1 VLAIKKSPSLRQ
13 SAFTA
18 GGDTVRLTLSRRTFF
33 QNINQSIGTKMQST
47 FDERNWL
54 AWLVKVRILILTF
67 LLVIQL
73 AVAELTPTVLPLR
86 LFVSTIVLWFSLS
99 LFYVVLLSFWQEHR
113 LQATLQILTDLV
125 LVSLVVHETGGW
137 DSSLNFLYPLVIIV
151 ASILLPRV
159 WAYLVAALAFI
170 LYGTVLDLNFYGVVR
185 SYCTTHP
192 GLKALQAII
201 FVNLFA
207 YLAVSYLAGLL
218 AAKLRQARVQLKD
231 ASGALESLQVLHENI
246 IQSISSGLIT
256 TGLDGRITLVNS
268 AAQKLLD
275 RTPDRLLGTP
285 VAKLFL
291 DPLPNAD
298 SQQTHGEV
306 RFEVSSDKAN
316 PFRKTFRVR
325 VAQLNVPERGALG
338 YVYAFDD
345 LTEIRRLERE
355 VRMQDRLAAVGRLA
369 AAIAHEIRNP
379 LTSIAGSVSMLSGIP
394 EMNQEHRQLL
404 DIVTRESQRLNGIIT
419 DFLAYSRGKQYHFDK
434 VDLVPLLEDTLTLV
448 RHRMTA
454 ENTGITVESNL
465 AVREALA
472 IADGDRLK
480 QVFWNF
486 SENAVRAMRDGG
498 TLKVAIER
506 IGDDWQI
513 SFADTGSGMTPQQT
527 EKIFEPFQS
536 SFEGGTGLGLAVV
549 YQIVQAH
556 EGKVWARSR
565 PGQGT
570 TFVLKLRR
578 LDADRHAAQPA
589 TELNSGASESRVRP
603 LAALAAS
610 AAEGRPRG

>member
-1 VLAIKKSPSLRQ
+1 
-13 SAFTA
+13 
-18 GGDTVRLTLSRRTFF
+18 
-33 QNINQSIGTKMQST
+33 MQST

-67 LLVIQL
+67 LLGIQL
-73 AVAELTPTVLPLR
+73 AVAELTPTRLPLR
-86 LFVSTIVLWFSLS
+86 LFLSTMLLWYTAS
-99 LFYVVLLSFWQEHR
+99 LFYVLLLSFWQEHR
-113 LQATLQILTDLV
+113 LQASLQVLTDLI
-125 LVSLVVHETGGW
+125 LVSMLVHETGGW
-137 DSSLNFLYPLVIIV
+137 DSSFNFLYPLVIIV
-151 ASILLPRV
+151 AGILLPRV

-170 LYGTVLDLNFYGVVR
+170 LYGTVLELNYYGVVR

-192 GLKALQAII
+192 ELKALQSII

-207 YLAVSYLAGLL
+207 FLAVAYLAGQLV
-218 AAKLRQARVQLKD
+218 AKLRQARVELKD
-231 ASGALESLQVLHENI
+231 TSGALEDLQILHENI

-268 AAQKLLD
+268 AAQKLLE
-275 RTPDRLLGTP
+275 RTPDQLLGQP
-285 VAKLFL
+285 VTRLFL
-291 DPLPNAD
+291 DALPNGE
-298 SQQTHGEV
+298 SQTHAEV
-306 RFEVSSDKAN
+306 RFETKGT
-316 PFRKTFRVR
+316 FRKTVRVR
-325 VAQLNVPERGALG
+325 VAALNVPERGPLG
-338 YVYAFDD
+338 FVYAFDD

-394 EMNQEHRQLL
+394 EMSEEHRHLL

-434 VDLVPLLEDTLTLV
+434 ADLVRLLEDTLTLM

-454 ENTGITVESNL
+454 ENTGITIESRFDVPQ
-465 AVREALA
+465 AWV
-472 IADGDRLK
+472 IADGDRIK

-486 SENAVRAMRDGG
+486 AENAVRAMRDGG

-506 IGDDWQI
+506 LGDDWQV
-513 SFADTGSGMTPQQT
+513 SFADTGTGMTPQQT

-536 SFEGGTGLGLAVV
+536 NFEGGTGLGLAVV

-556 EGKVWARSR
+556 EGKVWARSK

-570 TFVLKLRR
+570 TFVLRLRR
-578 LDADRHAAQPA
+578 LDAERQTVAPTAEKFVASPLPMTEGAQ
-589 TELNSGASESRVRP
+589 
-603 LAALAAS
+603 LAAV